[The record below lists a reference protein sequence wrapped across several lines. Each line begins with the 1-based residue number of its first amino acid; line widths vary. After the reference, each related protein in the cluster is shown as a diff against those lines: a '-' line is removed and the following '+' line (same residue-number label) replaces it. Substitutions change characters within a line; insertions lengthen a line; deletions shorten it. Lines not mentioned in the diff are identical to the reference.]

1 MAAGALGH
9 VRHAGVARAL
19 GVDAAPVVGDQDAH
33 AAGLALPGHVD
44 VHGGSGRV
52 GVASDI
58 GQAFA
63 NDGHDVV
70 GQVGVHAPVEL
81 VDDDQLVVQVGVNR
95 ISVQRDEQRGGKP

>member
-19 GVDAAPVVGDQDAH
+19 GVDTAPVVGDQDAH
-33 AAGLALPGHVD
+33 AAGLALPGHVHA
-44 VHGGSGRV
+44 HGRGSRV
-52 GVASDI
+52 GVPGDVR
-58 GQAFA
+58 QALA